1 MKFRS
6 EQSGVFCRHAKD
18 HERAG
23 IAKDGRAHGIAELLG
38 VLVRE
43 REMYCELAR
52 LRKQRRE
59 GVGAEGLK
67 LVDVDEE
74 RRPVL
79 GRLVATRHG
88 DELQVREQERAEQI
102 RRLLPYLSLGQVRN
116 KDAAMVHRV
125 RKVEFRRDLPEN
137 IAQSRRG
144 GELADLVED
153 RARRLGLEAPV
164 VARILPCPK
173 PGDEGVADV
182 GYDAAAKILVGIDP
196 RQIDECRPRAL
207 KESGDAME

>member
-88 DELQVREQERAEQI
+88 DELQVREQERAEHI
-102 RRLLPYLSLGQVRN
+102 GCLLPYLPLGEVGN
-116 KDAAMVHRV
+116 KDAATVHRV
-125 RKVEFRRDLPEN
+125 RQVEFGRDLPED
-137 IAQSRRG
+137 IAQSWRG

-153 RARRLGLEAPV
+153 GACRLRLKAVV
-164 VARILPCPK
+164 VACILPCPET
-173 PGDEGVADV
+173 GDHGIADAS
-182 GYDAAAKILVGIDP
+182 YDAGAKILVGIDT
-196 RQIDECRPRAL
+196 RQIDEGWPRAL
-207 KESGDAME
+207 KESGDAVE